1 MGDTAAARLD
11 DTRRF
16 REILRIL
23 RRHQLTQGLTPG
35 KVRSIFNDL
44 GPTFVKFG
52 QILSMRSDILPKEY
66 CLALEEL
73 RTDAEPMPISEVY
86 EILSGQYGCDWRDVF
101 SDIVPIPLGSASI
114 AQAHEAYLAEDGR
127 RVVIKVQRPG
137 LFSTMQ
143 RDLRLMKRVA
153 SLMKYTPIGSALDF
167 RKVLDEMWKTVQQE
181 LDFTVEAQNLA
192 EFRDNNRDIVY
203 VGCPEVF
210 DELCTRCVLVMEHI
224 GGHQID
230 DTQGLLDDG
239 YDLDEI
245 AGKLVHNYIK
255 QITVDRFF
263 HADPHPG
270 NIRVQGGKI
279 IWLDLGMMGRLT
291 KREADLYSGI
301 INTMNDNDAMALTD
315 VLLSLGKYDRMPDRV
330 ALSAVI
336 DGVLAKYKSMPMSE
350 MDLGA
355 IVEEMVGVFN
365 EYGISVPSSLTM
377 LGRSLLVFQ
386 GMLTSVS
393 PQFNLV
399 EIVADYVKSS
409 ISARDFVGKKF
420 KDMLRQAV
428 MSGDKLTMLPAQTSD
443 FLRKASTGQIV
454 VNVKKTSSAA
464 EAENRYMLANRLIL
478 GALVCVLILA
488 SAVCCLSDIA
498 PMFLGVPWPA
508 AAFLGGAM
516 VLGYFL
522 ISRGKKKK

>member
-1 MGDTAAARLD
+1 MGDTAAARLA

-23 RRHQLTQGLTPG
+23 RRHRLTQGLTPA
-35 KVRSIFNDL
+35 KVRLIFNDL

-66 CLALEEL
+66 CTALEEL
-73 RTDAEPMPISEVY
+73 RTDAEPMPASQVY
-86 EILSGQYGCDWRDVF
+86 EILSGQYGCDWHSVF
-101 SDIVPIPLGSASI
+101 SDIEPIPLGSASI

-127 RVVIKVQRPG
+127 RVVIKVQRPD
-137 LFSTMQ
+137 LYKTMQ
-143 RDLRLMKRVA
+143 RDLRLLKRVA

-167 RKVLDEMWKTVQQE
+167 RKVIDEMWKTVQQE

-192 EFRDNNRDIVY
+192 EFRQNNQDIVY

-210 DELCTRCVLVMEHI
+210 DKLCTRCVLVMEHI

-239 YDLDEI
+239 YDLEEI
-245 AGKLVHNYIK
+245 SNKLVHNFIK

-291 KREADLYSGI
+291 KREADLYLGL
-301 INTMNDNDAMALTD
+301 INTLNDNDSMALTD
-315 VLLSLGKYDRMPDRV
+315 VLLSLGKYDHLPDKV

-336 DGVLAKYKSMPMSE
+336 DGIIAKYKSMPMSE

-355 IVEEMVGVFN
+355 IVEELVGVLN

-409 ISARDFVGKKF
+409 ISTSDFVSKKV
-420 KDMLRQAV
+420 KNVLRQAV
-428 MSGDKLTMLPAQTSD
+428 MSGDKLTMLPAQASD
-443 FLRKASTGQIV
+443 FLRKVSTGQMVI
-454 VNVKKTSSAA
+454 NVKKTSSAA
-464 EAENRYMLANRLIL
+464 ENENRYILANRLIL
-478 GALVCVLILA
+478 GALLCVLLLA

-498 PMFLGVPWPA
+498 PKLLGLPWPA
-508 AAFLGGAM
+508 AAFFACALVTGA
-516 VLGYFL
+516 VLL
-522 ISRGKKKK
+522 SRGKKKK

>member
-1 MGDTAAARLD
+1 MGDTAAARLA

-16 REILRIL
+16 REILGIL
-23 RRHQLTQGLTPG
+23 RRHRLTQGLTPA

-66 CLALEEL
+66 CVALEEL
-73 RTDAEPMPISEVY
+73 RTDAEPMPVSQVY
-86 EILSGQYGCDWRDVF
+86 EIISEQYGYDWKDVF

-127 RVVIKVQRPG
+127 RVVIKVQRPD
-137 LFSTMQ
+137 LYKTMQ
-143 RDLRLMKRVA
+143 RDLRLLKRVA
-153 SLMKYTPIGSALDF
+153 SLMKYTPIGNALDF
-167 RKVLDEMWKTVQQE
+167 RKVIDEMWKTVQQE

-192 EFRDNNRDIVY
+192 EFRDNNSDIAY

-210 DELCTRCVLVMEHI
+210 NELCTRCVLVMEHI

-245 AGKLVHNYIK
+245 ANKLVHNYIK
-255 QITVDRFF
+255 QITIDRFF

-301 INTMNDNDAMALTD
+301 INTMNENDAMALTD
-315 VLLSLGKYDRMPDRV
+315 VLLSLGKYDHLPDKV
-330 ALSAVI
+330 ALSAVV
-336 DGVLAKYKSMPMSE
+336 DGILVKYKSMPMSE

-355 IVEEMVGVFN
+355 IVEEMVSVFN

-386 GMLTSVS
+386 GMLASVS

-409 ISARDFVGKKF
+409 ISTSDFVRKKI
-420 KDMLRQAV
+420 KNLLRQAV
-428 MSGDKLTMLPAQTSD
+428 MSGDKLTILPAQTSE

-464 EAENRYMLANRLIL
+464 ETENRYVLANRLIL
-478 GALVCVLILA
+478 GALLCVLLLA
-488 SAVCCLSDIA
+488 SALCCLSDIA
-498 PMFLGVPWPA
+498 PKLLGVPWPTA
-508 AAFLGGAM
+508 MFFAGALVTGA
-516 VLGYFL
+516 VLL
-522 ISRGKKKK
+522 SRGKKRK